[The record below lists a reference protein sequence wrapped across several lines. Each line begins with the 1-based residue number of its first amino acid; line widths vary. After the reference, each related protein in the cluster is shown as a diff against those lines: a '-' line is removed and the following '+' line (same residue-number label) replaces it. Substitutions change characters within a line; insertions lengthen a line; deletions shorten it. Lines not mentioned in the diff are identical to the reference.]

1 MTNRFLLI
9 AAQVTSIIFSPFYL
23 PVLAVAVLICFSY
36 LRYMPWSFS
45 AQVLLMI
52 YIFTVLLPRI
62 GIFTYRKVNGWTRR
76 ELSRRERRVVPY
88 VLSITS
94 YAALFYIMGQLR
106 MPRFM
111 LSIVAGALAVQV
123 ACALVNPLFKVS
135 THAAASGGL
144 IGAIMA
150 FSFLLNVDL
159 TAMFC
164 LSVLLS
170 GLVCTAR
177 LILRQHTL
185 GELFA
190 GVILGWLC
198 AFFTITNL

>member
-1 MTNRFLLI
+1 
-9 AAQVTSIIFSPFYL
+9 
-23 PVLAVAVLICFSY
+23 
-36 LRYMPWSFS
+36 
-45 AQVLLMI
+45 
-52 YIFTVLLPRI
+52 
-62 GIFTYRKVNGWTRR
+62 
-76 ELSRRERRVVPY
+76 
-88 VLSITS
+88 
-94 YAALFYIMGQLR
+94 
-106 MPRFM
+106 
-111 LSIVAGALAVQV
+111 
-123 ACALVNPLFKVS
+123 
-135 THAAASGGL
+135 
-144 IGAIMA
+144 MA

-190 GVILGWLC
+190 GVILGWLS

>member
-9 AAQVTSIIFSPFYL
+9 AAQVTSFIFSPFYL

-190 GVILGWLC
+190 GVILGWLS